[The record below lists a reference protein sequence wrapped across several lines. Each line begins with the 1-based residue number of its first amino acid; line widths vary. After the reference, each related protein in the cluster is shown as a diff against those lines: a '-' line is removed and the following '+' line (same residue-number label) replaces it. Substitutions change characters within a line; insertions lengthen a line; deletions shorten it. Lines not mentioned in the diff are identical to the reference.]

1 VRLLAGDI
9 GGTKTYLALFE
20 RREDGSLVEI
30 EGATYTSVSFPGLAP
45 MVELFRGQQAPS
57 VDAAAFGVAGPVFD
71 GQCRATNLPWRLDE
85 RVLQAELGIPRL
97 RLINDFHAAA
107 LGILALP
114 PEDVEVLQD
123 RPADPD
129 GLIAILGAG
138 TGLGEAIVLPAG
150 PGRGSQARVLVS
162 EGGHCDFAPRNELE
176 IDLLRHLMR
185 RHERVSYERVLSG
198 PGLVAIYE
206 FVVSSDLAPEAEVV
220 REELSSGDPGAVIGR
235 RGIEGSD
242 PACVKALDIFVSLY
256 GAEAGNLALKVLP
269 TGGLYLAG
277 GIAPRILEKLKAGG
291 FVEAMTAKGR
301 MSPML
306 ESLRVSV
313 VTNPKAG
320 LIGASRSAAALV
332 HEDGSGNAPDAAA
345 WRDSVAFAGSGIS

>member
-1 VRLLAGDI
+1 MLLLAGDI

-30 EGATYTSVSFPGLAP
+30 QGAKYTSASFPSLAP
-45 MVELFRGQQAPS
+45 MVKLFWGQHGPS

-97 RLINDFHAAA
+97 RLINDFYANA

-150 PGRGSQARVLVS
+150 HGAGGSQPRVVVS

-185 RHERVSYERVLSG
+185 RHERVSYERVVSG

-220 REELSSGDPGAVIGR
+220 REELSSGDPGAVIGG

-277 GIAPRILEKLKAGG
+277 GIAPRILAKLKAGG
-291 FVEAMTAKGR
+291 FLEAMTAKGR

-306 ESLRVSV
+306 DNLRVSV

-320 LIGASRSAAALV
+320 LIGASRAAAALV
-332 HEDGSGNAPDAAA
+332 Q
-345 WRDSVAFAGSGIS
+345 

>member
-1 VRLLAGDI
+1 VLLMAGDI

-20 RREDGSLVEI
+20 RQEDGSLVEI
-30 EGATYTSVSFPGLAP
+30 KGARYASASFPSLAP
-45 MVELFRGQQAPS
+45 MVELFWGQPGPS
-57 VDAAAFGVAGPVFD
+57 VGAAAFGVAGPVLD
-71 GQCRATNLPWRLDE
+71 GRCRATNLPWRLDE
-85 RVLQAELGIPRL
+85 RILQAELGIPRL
-97 RLINDFHAAA
+97 RLINDFHANA

-123 RPADPD
+123 GPADPD

-138 TGLGEAIVLPAG
+138 TGLGEAVVLPAG
-150 PGRGSQARVLVS
+150 PCPGGSQPRVVVS

-291 FVEAMTAKGR
+291 FVKAMTAKGR

-313 VTNPKAG
+313 VMNPKAG
-320 LIGASRSAAALV
+320 LIGASRGAAGLV
-332 HEDGSGNAPDAAA
+332 Q
-345 WRDSVAFAGSGIS
+345 

>member
-1 VRLLAGDI
+1 M
-9 GGTKTYLALFE
+9 
-20 RREDGSLVEI
+20 S
-30 EGATYTSVSFPGLAP
+30 
-45 MVELFRGQQAPS
+45 
-57 VDAAAFGVAGPVFD
+57 
-71 GQCRATNLPWRLDE
+71 
-85 RVLQAELGIPRL
+85 
-97 RLINDFHAAA
+97 
-107 LGILALP
+107 

-129 GLIAILGAG
+129 GVIAILGAG

-150 PGRGSQARVLVS
+150 HGPGGSQPRVVVS

-185 RHERVSYERVLSG
+185 RHERVSYERVVSG

-220 REELSSGDPGAVIGR
+220 REELSSGDPGAVIGG
-235 RGIEGSD
+235 RGVEGSD

-277 GIAPRILEKLKAGG
+277 GIAPRILAKL
-291 FVEAMTAKGR
+291 
-301 MSPML
+301 
-306 ESLRVSV
+306 
-313 VTNPKAG
+313 
-320 LIGASRSAAALV
+320 
-332 HEDGSGNAPDAAA
+332 
-345 WRDSVAFAGSGIS
+345 

>member
-1 VRLLAGDI
+1 MLLLAGDI

-20 RREDGSLVEI
+20 RQEDGSLVEI
-30 EGATYTSVSFPGLAP
+30 EGAKYTSASFPSLAP
-45 MVELFRGQQAPS
+45 MVKLFRGQHGPS

-97 RLINDFHAAA
+97 RLINDFYANA

-114 PEDVEVLQD
+114 PEDVEVLRD

-150 PGRGSQARVLVS
+150 HGPGGSQPRVVVS

-185 RHERVSYERVLSG
+185 RHERVSYERVVSG

-220 REELSSGDPGAVIGR
+220 REELSTGDPGAVIGG

-277 GIAPRILEKLKAGG
+277 GIAPRILAKLKAGG
-291 FVEAMTAKGR
+291 FLEAMTTKGR

-320 LIGASRSAAALV
+320 LIGASRAAAALV
-332 HEDGSGNAPDAAA
+332 P
-345 WRDSVAFAGSGIS
+345 

>member
-1 VRLLAGDI
+1 VSVAPPVLLMAGDI
-9 GGTKTYLALFE
+9 GGTKTDLALFE
-20 RREDGSLVEI
+20 RQEDGSLVEI
-30 EGATYTSVSFPGLAP
+30 RGARYASASFPGLAP
-45 MVELFRGQQAPS
+45 MVELFRGQPGPS
-57 VDAAAFGVAGPVFD
+57 VEAAAFGVAGPVFD
-71 GQCRATNLPWRLDE
+71 GRCSATNLPWRLDE
-85 RVLQAELGIPRL
+85 RALRAELGITRL
-97 RLINDFHAAA
+97 RLMNDFHATA

-114 PEDVEVLQD
+114 PEDVVVLQD
-123 RPADPD
+123 RPADPE

-150 PGRGSQARVLVS
+150 HGPGGSQARVVVS

-185 RHERVSYERVLSG
+185 RHERVSCERALSG
-198 PGLVAIYE
+198 PGLAAIYE

-220 REELSSGDPGAVIGR
+220 REELSSKDKAAVIGG

-269 TGGLYLAG
+269 TGGVYLAG
-277 GIAPRILEKLKAGG
+277 GIAPRILGKLRAGG
-291 FVEAMTAKGR
+291 FVEAMTGKGR

-306 ESLRVSV
+306 ERLRVSV
-313 VTNPKAG
+313 VTNPKVG
-320 LIGASRSAAALV
+320 LIGASRAAAGLV
-332 HEDGSGNAPDAAA
+332 Q
-345 WRDSVAFAGSGIS
+345 

>member
-1 VRLLAGDI
+1 
-9 GGTKTYLALFE
+9 
-20 RREDGSLVEI
+20 
-30 EGATYTSVSFPGLAP
+30 
-45 MVELFRGQQAPS
+45 MV
-57 VDAAAFGVAGPVFD
+57 
-71 GQCRATNLPWRLDE
+71 
-85 RVLQAELGIPRL
+85 
-97 RLINDFHAAA
+97 
-107 LGILALP
+107 
-114 PEDVEVLQD
+114 
-123 RPADPD
+123 
-129 GLIAILGAG
+129 
-138 TGLGEAIVLPAG
+138 
-150 PGRGSQARVLVS
+150 VS

-220 REELSSGDPGAVIGR
+220 REELSSGDPGAVIGG

-277 GIAPRILEKLKAGG
+277 GIAPRILAKLNGG
-291 FVEAMTAKGR
+291 FLEAMTTKGR

-320 LIGASRSAAALV
+320 LIGASRAAAALV
-332 HEDGSGNAPDAAA
+332 Q
-345 WRDSVAFAGSGIS
+345 

>member
-1 VRLLAGDI
+1 MV
-9 GGTKTYLALFE
+9 KLFW
-20 RREDGSLVEI
+20 GQ
-30 EGATYTSVSFPGLAP
+30 PG
-45 MVELFRGQQAPS
+45 PS

-71 GQCRATNLPWRLDE
+71 GQCRATNLPWHLDE
-85 RVLQAELGIPRL
+85 RVLQAELNIPRL
-97 RLINDFHAAA
+97 RLINDFHANA

-123 RPADPD
+123 GPADPD

-138 TGLGEAIVLPAG
+138 TGLGEAVVLPAG
-150 PGRGSQARVLVS
+150 HGRGGSQPRVVVS

-206 FVVSSDLAPEAEVV
+206 FVVSSGLAPEAEVV

-269 TGGLYLAG
+269 TGGLYIAG

-291 FVEAMTAKGR
+291 FVKAMTAKGR

-320 LIGASRSAAALV
+320 LIGASRVAAALV
-332 HEDGSGNAPDAAA
+332 QEDGSGNAPDPRA
-345 WRDSVAFAGSGIS
+345 WRDSLAFAGSGIS

>member
-1 VRLLAGDI
+1 
-9 GGTKTYLALFE
+9 
-20 RREDGSLVEI
+20 
-30 EGATYTSVSFPGLAP
+30 
-45 MVELFRGQQAPS
+45 M
-57 VDAAAFGVAGPVFD
+57 
-71 GQCRATNLPWRLDE
+71 
-85 RVLQAELGIPRL
+85 
-97 RLINDFHAAA
+97 INDFHAAA

-150 PGRGSQARVLVS
+150 HGPGGSQARVVVS

-206 FVVSSDLAPEAEVV
+206 FVVSGALAPEAEAV

-301 MSPML
+301 LSPML

-320 LIGASRSAAALV
+320 LIGASRSAAAL
-332 HEDGSGNAPDAAA
+332 A
-345 WRDSVAFAGSGIS
+345 

>member
-1 VRLLAGDI
+1 MV
-9 GGTKTYLALFE
+9 KLFW
-20 RREDGSLVEI
+20 
-30 EGATYTSVSFPGLAP
+30 
-45 MVELFRGQQAPS
+45 GQHGPS

-97 RLINDFHAAA
+97 RLINDFYANA

-150 PGRGSQARVLVS
+150 HGPAGCQPRVVVS

-185 RHERVSYERVLSG
+185 RHERVSFERVLSG

-220 REELSSGDPGAVIGR
+220 REELSSGDPGAVIGG

-277 GIAPRILEKLKAGG
+277 GIAPRILAKLKAGG
-291 FVEAMTAKGR
+291 FLEAMTGKGR
-301 MSPML
+301 MSPIL

-320 LIGASRSAAALV
+320 LVGASRAAAALV
-332 HEDGSGNAPDAAA
+332 Q
-345 WRDSVAFAGSGIS
+345 

>member
-1 VRLLAGDI
+1 MLVMAGDI

-30 EGATYTSVSFPGLAP
+30 KGERYASASFPGLGP
-45 MVELFRGQQAPS
+45 MVERFCGRPGPS
-57 VDAAAFGVAGPVFD
+57 IDAAAFGVAGPVID
-71 GQCRATNLPWRLDE
+71 GRCRATNLPWCLDE
-85 RVLQAELGIPRL
+85 RILQEELEIPRL
-97 RLINDFHAAA
+97 RLMNDFHAVA

-114 PEDVEVLQD
+114 PEDVELLQD

-150 PGRGSQARVLVS
+150 HGRGESQARVVVS

-185 RHERVSYERVLSG
+185 RHERVSCERVLSG

-206 FVVSSDLAPEAEVV
+206 FVVSSGLAPEAEVV
-220 REELSSGDPGAVIGR
+220 REELSSGDPAAVIGG
-235 RGIEGSD
+235 RGIAGSD

-269 TGGLYLAG
+269 TGGVYLAG
-277 GIAPRILEKLKAGG
+277 GIAPRILGKLKAGG
-291 FVEAMTAKGR
+291 FVAAMTAKGR
-301 MSPML
+301 MSPLL
-306 ESLRVSV
+306 ERLRVSV
-313 VTNPKAG
+313 VTNPKVG
-320 LIGASRSAAALV
+320 LIGAARGAAVLVQTSARA
-332 HEDGSGNAPDAAA
+332 
-345 WRDSVAFAGSGIS
+345 